1 MQRLPSYTRFCLA
14 FLAALIL
21 SASALV
27 ACNIPV
33 FRYALERWK
42 PDECEMI
49 VFADG
54 GLPAELERQLS
65 QSGFVMPS
73 GGGTNRGTGV
83 IRVSV
88 YDTMAHNAGKQGFAA
103 DRWSKLSGK
112 VAPELPF
119 AIVRAPTRRGPVE
132 VWSGEL
138 TPRSIA
144 TLRKSPARTQLSE
157 RLLSGNS
164 IVWLLLEGT
173 DKDKTTKLQSQ
184 LLAQSKTLART
195 LQLPEGIGLP
205 GSELFSDLPLWI
217 KFTVIKI
224 DRDDPQEAFL
234 VNLFRGLQPKA
245 FDEGSDMLVPVFGRG
260 RALEVI
266 PVDELNE
273 NLVEDI
279 GRFLCAACSC
289 QVKDQNP
296 GFDLLL
302 DVDWNT
308 ELFGEEGLL
317 PPAAA
322 SQPGGLGPAQSKRLA
337 IPSGI
342 ASEDK

>member
-1 MQRLPSYTRFCLA
+1 MHRLPSYTRFCLA
-14 FLAALIL
+14 FLAALVL
-21 SASALV
+21 STGALV

-49 VFADG
+49 VFTDG
-54 GLPAELERQLS
+54 ELPTQLQQHLS
-65 QSGFVMPS
+65 QAGFTLPNDE
-73 GGGTNRGTGV
+73 GAKRDTGV
-83 IRVSV
+83 IRVSIF
-88 YDTMAHNAGKQGFAA
+88 DTKARTTGKQNFAS
-103 DRWSKLSGK
+103 DLWSELSK
-112 VAPELPF
+112 KSAPELPF
-119 AIVRAPTRRGPVE
+119 AVVRAPTRRGAVE

-138 TPRSIA
+138 TPQTIGP
-144 TLRKSPARTQLSE
+144 LRQSPARQELAR

-164 IVWLLLEGT
+164 IVWLLVEGT
-173 DKDKTTKLQSQ
+173 NRDKTTKLESQ
-184 LLAQSKTLART
+184 LLAQSELLSRK

-224 DRDDPQEAFL
+224 ERNDPKEAFL

-245 FDEGSDMLVPVFGRG
+245 FDEGHDMLVPVFGRG

-266 PVDELNE
+266 PVDTLNE

-308 ELFGEEGLL
+308 ELFGEDGLI
-317 PPAAA
+317 PPVAA
-322 SQPGGLGPAQSKRLA
+322 SQPGELGPAQSVRLA
-337 IPSGI
+337 IPPGTNNK
-342 ASEDK
+342 DK